1 MIVLLSSMSRL
12 IWHRRDLRLRDNELY
27 HHSCCVYS
35 LFIFNPSDFAP
46 RPTCIFH
53 DGSSSENELL
63 GITHGPHYTRRLIN
77 AVHSLRHNLR
87 SLGGELIV
95 RIGNPLL
102 IIPSLLSHELH
113 NVVNEVAWSEISGY
127 YECVESKKLKNI
139 LLHRN
144 GRQQCKVYTTCS
156 HTLFHPNDLPT
167 DCHIWQQLARPKEK
181 RSKKKEQ
188 QRKSNTNDIT
198 ISTTIDKH
206 VLSSNITN
214 VDAERF
220 VGMPRVMGDFR
231 RVART
236 YAPIV
241 RKLFVDPMPQSL
253 GTVIPDM
260 DVGNIPSLDE
270 LMHPLLETTTPLLG
284 CVSQEMIRQLVESAR
299 QRQVLTRR
307 GI

>member
-1 MIVLLSSMSRL
+1 MSRL

-46 RPTCIFH
+46 RPTGIFH
-53 DGSSSENELL
+53 DGSSSDNELL

-77 AVHSLRHNLR
+77 AVHSLRHRLR

-102 IIPSLLSHELH
+102 IIPSLLSNELH
-113 NVVNEVAWSEISGY
+113 DVVNEVAWSEISGY
-127 YECVESKKLKNI
+127 YECVESKKLKDI
-139 LLHRN
+139 LLFFRN

-156 HTLFHPNDLPT
+156 HTLFHPNDLPN
-167 DCHIWQQLARPKEK
+167 DCHIWQHLARPKEK
-181 RSKKKEQ
+181 RSKSKKKEQ
-188 QRKSNTNDIT
+188 QQQKSNTNDIT

-206 VLSSNITN
+206 VLSPNITN

-241 RKLFVDPMPQSL
+241 RTLFVDPIPQSL

-270 LMHPLLETTTPLLG
+270 LMHPLLEMTTPLLLG
-284 CVSQEMIRQLVESAR
+284 CISQDMIRTLVESAR

>member
-1 MIVLLSSMSRL
+1 M
-12 IWHRRDLRLRDNELY
+12 
-27 HHSCCVYS
+27 
-35 LFIFNPSDFAP
+35 
-46 RPTCIFH
+46 
-53 DGSSSENELL
+53 
-63 GITHGPHYTRRLIN
+63 
-77 AVHSLRHNLR
+77 
-87 SLGGELIV
+87 
-95 RIGNPLL
+95 
-102 IIPSLLSHELH
+102 
-113 NVVNEVAWSEISGY
+113 
-127 YECVESKKLKNI
+127 
-139 LLHRN
+139 
-144 GRQQCKVYTTCS
+144 YTTCS

-241 RKLFVDPMPQSL
+241 RTLFVDPMPHSL
-253 GTVIPDM
+253 GMVIPGM